1 MTAKPEIYSYQAET
15 FFPLQGLQLSNIQ
28 IHPPAQNTSTF
39 TPQYSTRLPILPI
52 SYKDSLLTMP
62 KLGILTPF
70 LRVHAWDGTIGR
82 LDLELDSE
90 SLYASKLQEFQT
102 MCIQYL
108 QSHPEISQSKEDIPI
123 RFQPFISFPILTV
136 FLSCSDTSTLK
147 THIYDPVKDSWEQIQ
162 SNFEFQ
168 KGKEIRLTLR
178 CQGLLCIPIQ
188 GGGVR
193 FRLQHTVPAIYMRL
207 GS

>member
-1 MTAKPEIYSYQAET
+1 MTAKNTIYTFQAEA
-15 FFPLQGLQLSNIQ
+15 FYPLQALHIPNIQ

-52 SYKDSLLTMP
+52 SYTDSLLSLP

-70 LRVHAWDGTIGR
+70 LRVHTYDPTTGR
-82 LDLELDSE
+82 LELEFDIE
-90 SLYASKLQEFQT
+90 SICNTKLHELQA

-108 QSHPEISQSKEDIPI
+108 EQHNVITQSKEDTPI
-123 RFQPFISFPILTV
+123 RFQNFMNTNILTV

-147 THIYDPVKDSWEQIQ
+147 TNLYSSESKTWRQISSQ
-162 SNFEFQ
+162 DTFL
-168 KGKEIRLTLR
+168 KGQQIRLAIR

-188 GGGVR
+188 GGGIR
-193 FRLQHTVPAIYMRL
+193 FRLQHTVPAIYLRTVI
-207 GS
+207 

>member
-1 MTAKPEIYSYQAET
+1 MTAKSAIYQHQAEV
-15 FFPLQGLQLSNIQ
+15 FYPLQALHLGNVH

-52 SYKDSLLTMP
+52 SYTDSLLTLP

-70 LRVHAWDGTIGR
+70 LRVVGWDGTTGR
-82 LDLELDSE
+82 LDLEFDTE
-90 SLYASKLQEFQT
+90 SLHSTKFQELQAL
-102 MCIQYL
+102 CIQYL
-108 QSHPEISQSKEDIPI
+108 EQHPEISQVREEGQI
-123 RFQPFISFPILTV
+123 RFQNFIHNTILTV

-147 THIYDPVKDSWEQIQ
+147 TNLYSPATKEWKQISSNQ
-162 SNFEFQ
+162 SFS
-168 KGKEIRLTLR
+168 KGQEVRIALR

-193 FRLQHTVPAIYMRL
+193 FRLQHTVPAIYL
-207 GS
+207 SH